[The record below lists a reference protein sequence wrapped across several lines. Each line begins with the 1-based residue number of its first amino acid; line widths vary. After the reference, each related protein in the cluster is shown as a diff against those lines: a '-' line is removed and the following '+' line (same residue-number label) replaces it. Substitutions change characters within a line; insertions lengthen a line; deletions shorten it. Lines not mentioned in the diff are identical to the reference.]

1 MSSYHA
7 VALCVANTCN
17 DEAREIIAVIE
28 ESVRLEDIAKFFLT
42 AHGKKMDRTS
52 SKTRDLRFLGGNRSL
67 QKAARNQSTLVALPG
82 GVKLPG
88 MSNIPC
94 FWVESWRR
102 QEQEARQLLYHG
114 LRRHRAAHYCII
126 NYVSGSLAFGGVPA
140 PLGCQFGTRL
150 TDPGIRSVTLT
161 F

>member
-28 ESVRLEDIAKFFLT
+28 ESVRLEDIAKFVLT

-67 QKAARNQSTLVALPG
+67 QQAARNQSTLVALPG

-94 FWVESWRR
+94 FGWKVGGGKKKKRGNCCTMVCG
-102 QEQEARQLLYHG
+102 AIVLL
-114 LRRHRAAHYCII
+114 II
-126 NYVSGSLAFGGVPA
+126 ASS
-140 PLGCQFGTRL
+140 
-150 TDPGIRSVTLT
+150 IM
-161 F
+161 